1 MATVKKNFPV
11 LEMSC
16 ASCAMSVESM
26 VRSIP
31 GVEAASVN
39 FASNLL
45 NVEYDPVQVT
55 PGRLQEAVRSIG
67 YDLIIDEDHAAEE
80 QQQAQQSH
88 YRALRRDAVGAWI
101 FALPLMVAGMAF
113 MHDGWAALADAG
125 TLRAQVLW
133 SDVFSS

>member
-31 GVEAASVN
+31 GVEVASVN

-88 YRALRRDAVGAWI
+88 YRALRRDTVGAWLSI
-101 FALPLMVAGMAF
+101 ITLTWLLCTMAG
-113 MHDGWAALADAG
+113 
-125 TLRAQVLW
+125 LRG
-133 SDVFSS
+133 

>member
-55 PGRLQEAVRSIG
+55 P
-67 YDLIIDEDHAAEE
+67 
-80 QQQAQQSH
+80 
-88 YRALRRDAVGAWI
+88 RA
-101 FALPLMVAGMAF
+101 VAGS
-113 MHDGWAALADAG
+113 GALDRVRPDYRRRPCG
-125 TLRAQVLW
+125 
-133 SDVFSS
+133 

>member
-45 NVEYDPVQVT
+45 NVEYDL
-55 PGRLQEAVRSIG
+55 PGGCRKRCARS
-67 YDLIIDEDHAAEE
+67 
-80 QQQAQQSH
+80 
-88 YRALRRDAVGAWI
+88 
-101 FALPLMVAGMAF
+101 
-113 MHDGWAALADAG
+113 G
-125 TLRAQVLW
+125 TI
-133 SDVFSS
+133 

>member
-16 ASCAMSVESM
+16 ASCLRSSVESM

-67 YDLIIDEDHAAEE
+67 YDQDD
-80 QQQAQQSH
+80 
-88 YRALRRDAVGAWI
+88 RRRPCG
-101 FALPLMVAGMAF
+101 
-113 MHDGWAALADAG
+113 
-125 TLRAQVLW
+125 
-133 SDVFSS
+133 